1 MKRSLKNIFFRRF
14 TLLAIVSAFLLGTLL
29 VQAERTILLNDLTN
43 KGEAVA
49 RILAAVTLD
58 AVMVHDYATI
68 ERYAADIVSYPTI
81 VSLSI
86 KRTNGEVL
94 AAYGEKSPHDHI
106 LSITHPV
113 TIGREIF
120 GEVQIDL
127 STARIRQ
134 ISRNLL
140 LATIAAVVLFHFLG
154 VVTSNLALKKAV
166 TLPLAR
172 LHRAILTLHHGEL
185 DQQIEIEEPTEFADI
200 GNSFNQMAATIQKNF
215 DAIKKQQE
223 KLQFEQ
229 GKLAAIVG
237 SMADGL
243 FVTDNDGVIIS
254 FNQAAEQISG
264 FSTNEALGK
273 KCSDLF
279 SSTLCRDA
287 CALNHAGETIHN
299 RETTMKTRDDRL
311 LYVSVSSAILYDVG
325 GPPVGG
331 VQTFRDITADK
342 KRHELYC
349 HTEKLAA
356 IGQLAAGVA
365 HEINNP
371 LGNIIGYAKY
381 IRSDTPAPEIGRKI
395 SVIVE
400 QARKCS
406 DIVQGLLQ
414 FSRSS
419 RAKPGFFD
427 LNALICKT
435 IALVRYKANEQQII
449 VSFAQTEM
457 LEAFADARK
466 IEQVVFN
473 LLLNAFQA
481 LGEGGHVLV
490 DSGRAGKNVYFSVTD
505 DGPGIDDTIM
515 HRVFDPF
522 FTTKPVGEGT
532 GMGLSICAGIVA
544 EANGSIDVEPGEVGG
559 ACFTVLLPSA
569 PDKEG
574 ETA

>member
-1 MKRSLKNIFFRRF
+1 MKRSLKKIFFRRL
-14 TLLAIVSAFLLGTLL
+14 TLLAIFSTILLGLLL

-68 ERYAADIVSYPTI
+68 ERYAADIVRYPTI

-86 KRTNGEVL
+86 KRANGEVL
-94 AAYGEKSPHDHI
+94 ASYGEKSPQDHI
-106 LSITHPV
+106 LSISHPV
-113 TIGREIF
+113 TIGKEIF

-127 STARIRQ
+127 STARVQR

-140 LATIAAVVLFHFLG
+140 LATVAAVVIFHFLG
-154 VVTSNLALKKAV
+154 VAMSNLALKKAV

-185 DQQIEIEEPTEFADI
+185 DQQIDIEEPTEFADI
-200 GNSFNQMAATIQKNF
+200 GNSFNEMAATIQKNF
-215 DAIKKQQE
+215 DAIRKQQE

-229 GKLAAIVG
+229 RKLVAIVG

-243 FVTDNDGVIIS
+243 FVTDNDGVIVS

-264 FSTNEALGK
+264 FSAGEALGK

-279 SSTLCRDA
+279 RSTLCRDA
-287 CALNHAGETIHN
+287 CALNHAGETIRN

-311 LYVSVSSAILYDVG
+311 LHVSVSSAILYDVG

-371 LGNIIGYAKY
+371 LGNIIGYARY
-381 IRSDTPAPEIGRKI
+381 IRPDTPAPEIERKM

-406 DIVQGLLQ
+406 DIVQGLLE

-419 RAKPGFFD
+419 GAEPGLFD
-427 LNALICKT
+427 LNALIHKT
-435 IALVRYKANEQQII
+435 ITLVRYQADKQRIT
-449 VSFAQTEM
+449 VSFDRTET

-490 DSGRAGKNVYFSVTD
+490 DSGRVGRNVYFSVTD
-505 DGPGIDDTIM
+505 DGPGIDDTIL

-532 GMGLSICAGIVA
+532 GLGLSICAGIVA
-544 EANGSIDVEPGEVGG
+544 EAKGSIDVEPGEEGG
-559 ACFTVLLPSA
+559 ARFTVLLPTA
-569 PDKEG
+569 PEEVG
-574 ETA
+574 EAA